1 MKYTTLGQTDIN
13 ISRICLGTMT
23 WGNQNT
29 ESEGHS
35 QMDMALDMGVNFWD
49 TAEMYAVPPTK
60 ETYGSTESIIGSW
73 FKKTGR
79 RDEVI
84 LASKLSPE
92 MPYIRTQN
100 RIDRPSIID
109 AVESSLKRLQTEYI
123 DLYQLHWPTNRS
135 LFHFNNVWSYKART
149 TNWQEVM
156 DNQLEVVITL
166 NELIK
171 AGKIRQWGLSN
182 DSAWGITQYANI
194 ARSNNLLGPVSVQNE
209 YSLLRRRDEL
219 NIAEACLIEGISY
232 LPWSPLAMGVLSGKY
247 LGGQTPNAR
256 ITLDEP
262 SQNRY
267 GYRLTENV
275 EAATRAYVEIAKS
288 NNIDPCQMAIAY
300 CLTHPFITSPII
312 GASTLEQLETNIKA
326 IDVELSDDVNNA
338 IEAVHKQYPMP
349 F

>member
-1 MKYTTLGQTDIN
+1 MKYTTLGQTYVK

-29 ESEGHS
+29 EAEGHA
-35 QMDMALDMGVNFWD
+35 QMDLALDHGVQFWD

-60 ETYGSTESIIGSW
+60 ETYGSTETIIGTW

-84 LASKLSPE
+84 LASKISPE
-92 MPYIRTQN
+92 MPYIRDEN
-100 RIDRPSIID
+100 RIDRQNILN
-109 AVESSLKRLQTEYI
+109 AVEGSLKRLETDYI

-135 LFHFNNVWSYKART
+135 LFHFNNVWSYKAKT
-149 TNWQEVM
+149 TDKNALM
-156 DNQLEVVITL
+156 DNQHEVVTVL
-166 NELIK
+166 NELIN
-171 AGKIRQWGLSN
+171 AGKIRHWGLSN

-194 ARSNNLLGPVSVQNE
+194 ARSNNLQGPVSVQNE

-219 NIAEACLIEGISY
+219 NISEACMIEGISY

-247 LGGQTPNAR
+247 LNGQTPNAR
-256 ITLDEP
+256 ITFDEP

-267 GYRLTENV
+267 GYRLTEYV
-275 EAATRAYVEIAKS
+275 EAATKAYITIAKDHQL
-288 NNIDPCQMAIAY
+288 DPCQMAIAY
-300 CLTHPFITSPII
+300 CFTHPFITSPII
-312 GASTLEQLETNIKA
+312 GASTLEQLETNLTA
-326 IDVELSDDVNNA
+326 IDVELSDEVINA